1 MDVNDGAELDGLENL
16 DGDFDFDMGAFEEAG
31 LADGS
36 FSLAGYASP
45 EKKVEAPRAARQGPG
60 CGATC
65 VEADDVEPKHAGSTF
80 CRTNK
85 GVVLVIGLLATSVA
99 FWGGGGRQ
107 RNGFTSG
114 LAALDSRQEKKRPAK
129 PQPNQTN
136 H

>member
-1 MDVNDGAELDGLENL
+1 MSSAYNT
-16 DGDFDFDMGAFEEAG
+16 FSQ
-31 LADGS
+31 GS
-36 FSLAGYASP
+36 TGYRDD
-45 EKKVEAPRAARQGPG
+45 EV
-60 CGATC
+60 